1 MEDQV
6 KQEET
11 QEEEDQEELS
21 TMVPIS
27 ISE

>member
-1 MEDQV
+1 MEDKV

-11 QEEEDQEELS
+11 QDEEGQEELS